1 MVPRF
6 NCRHDGGMF
15 EEEGGQYVDAED
27 YDEICNFVK
36 DCFATLTKFT
46 GGTREVL
53 DDMDYTAKI
62 VSDLLEGS

>member
-27 YDEICNFVK
+27 YDKLCN
-36 DCFATLTKFT
+36 
-46 GGTREVL
+46 VL
-53 DDMDYTAKI
+53 LGYYDKLML
-62 VSDLLEGS
+62 VSDGIHDMASDMECVALNGV